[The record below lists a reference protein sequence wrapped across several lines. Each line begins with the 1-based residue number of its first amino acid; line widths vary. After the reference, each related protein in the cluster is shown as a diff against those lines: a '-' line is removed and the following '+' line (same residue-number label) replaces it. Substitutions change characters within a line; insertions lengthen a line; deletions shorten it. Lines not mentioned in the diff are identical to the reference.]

1 MKNLTIASIIIICLI
16 PSAFSQT
23 VSLRF
28 NQTSQQQLYAA
39 SVLES
44 ALIKKGY
51 KIKNA
56 FI

>member
-1 MKNLTIASIIIICLI
+1 MKILTIASIIIICLI

-23 VSLRF
+23 MSLRF

-39 SVLES
+39 SVLET